1 MEKEE
6 YNVGNCPHCTK
17 IIFRDGKFN
26 SEATFTTRCP
36 HCQKPLKVTIR
47 KRIEIIIVPLLPEP
61 KPGQKINGKITKG
74 LIIMVVILYLPP
86 LIDFLGDAFDAIDVL
101 T

>member
-1 MEKEE
+1 MDKEE
-6 YNVGNCPHCTK
+6 FNVGNCPHCTK
-17 IIFRDGKFN
+17 VIFRDGKFN

-47 KRIEIIIVPLLPEP
+47 KKIEIIIVPIEP
-61 KPGQKINGKITKG
+61 KPGHKIDGKIIKG
-74 LIIMVVILYLPP
+74 TIILIVILYLPP
-86 LIDFLGDAFDAIDVL
+86 LIDMLSDAFDAFDVL

>member
-1 MEKEE
+1 MDKEE

-17 IIFRDGKFN
+17 VIFRDGKFN

-36 HCQKPLKVTIR
+36 HCQKPLRVTIR
-47 KRIEIIIVPLLPEP
+47 KRIEIIIVPLEP
-61 KPGQKINGKITKG
+61 KPGCKIDKKITG
-74 LIIMVVILYLPP
+74 SLIVLIVVLYLPP
-86 LIDFLGDAFDAIDVL
+86 LINFLSDASDILDAL